1 MRYIKFTLLIY
12 SFLLTWGI
20 TTNSISADEV
30 TPTTTSETTV
40 TSQSQSIPVDSNDE
54 DAAIEEKFYSHDVT
68 VDEYNQNV
76 ANFNKVDTNTV
87 KNMVTENTNNL
98 DQVLY
103 IGRPTCYFCRQA
115 SPHLRDFNQLINNQL
130 YYYDIDAEPN
140 AHDFAFKE
148 IGIPGTPTTMRLKNG
163 KLVSAWVGG
172 EKTGQEFYDFLF
184 FADANKLADSY
195 TIKKTVSTNTSNTV
209 ITNNQ
214 NVKPTIKPIPTNIN
228 QPKEEKTTP
237 ELVNT
242 TSQSSKPV
250 KKVQKQTTNKEN
262 KNSVLPQLGAVPPYH
277 QPLFKLPIPRL
288 IPKRLEHIIALVSFL
303 VLYIGITIW
312 TGLSLK
318 NWDKK

>member
-20 TTNSISADEV
+20 TTSSISADEV

-40 TSQSQSIPVDSNDE
+40 TPQSKSTPVDSNDE
-54 DAAIEEKFYSHDVT
+54 DAPIEEKFYSHDVT
-68 VDEYNQNV
+68 IDEYNQNV
-76 ANFNKVDTNTV
+76 ANFNKVNTDTV
-87 KNMVTENTNNL
+87 KTMITENGNNL

-163 KLVSAWVGG
+163 KVISAWVGG

-184 FADANKLADSY
+184 SADANKLADSY
-195 TIKKTVSTNTSNTV
+195 TIKKTVSANTSNTV

-214 NVKPTIKPIPTNIN
+214 NIKPTIKPIPTNIN
-228 QPKEEKTTP
+228 QLKEEKTTL

-288 IPKRLEHIIALVSFL
+288 IPKRLERIIALVSFL

>member
-40 TSQSQSIPVDSNDE
+40 TSQSKSTPVDSNDE

-68 VDEYNQNV
+68 IDEYNQNV
-76 ANFNKVDTNTV
+76 TNFNKVNADTV
-87 KNMVTENTNNL
+87 KTMITENSNNL

-163 KLVSAWVGG
+163 KVISAWVGG

-184 FADANKLADSY
+184 SADANKLADSY
-195 TIKKTVSTNTSNTV
+195 TIKKTVSANTSNTV

-214 NVKPTIKPIPTNIN
+214 NIKPTIKPIPTNIN
-228 QPKEEKTTP
+228 QLKEEKTTL

-288 IPKRLEHIIALVSFL
+288 IPKRLERIIALVSFL